1 MATPNPV
8 LQQIL
13 KDISGRANQGRLNIN
28 WGVVT
33 ESRKR
38 KVSEAATVPA
48 PDEEKPD
55 EPSDLPDLPKD
66 DTAPKAKASA
76 APAPN
81 APPPTDQPTDEKPAA
96 PDVEASAEDGGE
108 DVDSAKED
116 AEKAKAELEKAKAEK
131 DQAEQ
136 ELEQNSYIKL
146 NTPSGISFLLGKLLD
161 KAFKTN
167 TIDSLASD
175 FVNKLKITNPDDFST
190 FSSDMVPYKN
200 LVGMAEF
207 LQSVKALSAN
217 AKQPT
222 NDGEE

>member
-38 KVSEAATVPA
+38 KVSEAAPVPA

-136 ELEQNSYIKL
+136 ELEQNAYVKL
-146 NTPSGISFLLGKLLD
+146 NSPSGVSFLLGKLIGH
-161 KAFKTN
+161 AFQTN
-167 TIDSLASD
+167 SMDALAGE
-175 FVNKLKITNPDDFST
+175 FVNKLKITNPEDFQS
-190 FSSDMVPYKN
+190 FSNDMIPYKN
-200 LVGMAEF
+200 IPGMVEF
-207 LQSVKALSAN
+207 LDSVKSLSASG
-217 AKQPT
+217 KQEPT
-222 NDGEE
+222 EG